1 MCPIRRKDRLIDL
14 KMFLKNVMFVLF
26 LWLFLWLLFND
37 TNFFYSLLCSTI
49 EGVYFNFSKL

>member
-37 TNFFYSLLCSTI
+37 TNFFFSLLCLTI
-49 EGVYFNFSKL
+49 EGVYFYFSKL